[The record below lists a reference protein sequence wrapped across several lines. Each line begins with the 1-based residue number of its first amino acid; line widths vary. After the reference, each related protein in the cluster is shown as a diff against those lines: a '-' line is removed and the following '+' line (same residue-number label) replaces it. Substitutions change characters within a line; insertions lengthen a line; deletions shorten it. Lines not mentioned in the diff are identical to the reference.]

1 MLTRY
6 EPYNAMRQLHDE
18 MNRAF
23 GGTLMP
29 RNDDASSVVTSGWTP
44 AVDVRE
50 ESDRFVIAADVPG
63 VSPQDIEITMENGV
77 LTIKGERKSEAAS
90 GGDNGYRRIE
100 RVYGTFY
107 RRFSLPDTADA
118 ENVSATGKDGVLEV
132 VIPKKAAVQPKR
144 IQVAA

>member
-6 EPYNAMRQLHDE
+6 EPFGAIRQLQEE

-23 GGTLMP
+23 GNAPVRGDDGT
-29 RNDDASSVVTSGWTP
+29 SVATSGWTP

-50 ESDRFVIAADVPG
+50 EDDRFVISADVPG
-63 VSPQDIEITMENGV
+63 VPPQDIEITMENGV
-77 LTIKGERKSEAAS
+77 LTIKGERKPEA
-90 GGDNGYRRIE
+90 GKGDSGYRRVE
-100 RVYGTFY
+100 RDYGSFY

-118 ENVSATGKDGVLEV
+118 EHVSATGKDGVLDV

-144 IQVAA
+144 IKVSA